1 MSLWYSEVLFY
12 FLHGILVLENTLK
25 QAASASEAGPIT
37 VFRQKVTTYILIT
50 LVGFNL
56 RSVLLGVPPVLPLIQ
71 HDLGLSY
78 TLTGFLTALPV
89 LVLAVGAWPS
99 GLLAER
105 IGARHSV
112 SIGLGLLAT
121 GTILRAFKV
130 NMPSLLFFTLV
141 LSIGITMSQ
150 TAIPVLI
157 RRWYP
162 KQIGLVSALFSDGL
176 ILGEAVAAGITVLV
190 MVRFLGG
197 NNWAGTF
204 VFWGIP
210 IVILFVLW
218 LLLAPPGPA
227 RAKSS
232 LLSRQQATTQ
242 LNSKAPPAQRKRV
255 NALHLGILV
264 GGGSL
269 IYFGMNAWIA
279 SYNQALHQSFI
290 TPASLLALNA
300 AQLPVSIGVTFV
312 AQYIAGRRWPFI
324 VAGIIGAFAISGW
337 LFTPVE
343 LQPLW
348 AALLGGSG
356 ALVFTLG
363 IALPPLLAA
372 PHEVGRL
379 AGITLS
385 LTYGVAFVGP
395 FIGGALWDLFN
406 VPALAFVPIVVAC
419 AMLIVL
425 GAFLPSRSSFGIYAE
440 IRHTNN
446 DKDEVST
453 LTSKPNT
460 ER

>member
-1 MSLWYSEVLFY
+1 MK
-12 FLHGILVLENTLK
+12 H
-25 QAASASEAGPIT
+25 AAPATEAGPIT
-37 VFRQKVTTYILIT
+37 VIWQKVITYILIT
-50 LVGFNL
+50 FVGFNL

-78 TLTGFLTALPV
+78 TLTGLLTALPV
-89 LVLAVGAWPS
+89 LVLAAGAWPS

-105 IGARHSV
+105 IGARLSV

-121 GTILRAFKV
+121 GTILRAFRISI
-130 NMPSLLFFTLV
+130 PSLFFFTLI
-141 LSIGITMSQ
+141 LSIGITVSQ

-190 MVRFLGG
+190 MVRFLG
-197 NNWAGTF
+197 NDNWAGTF

-210 IVILFVLW
+210 AVVLFALW
-218 LLLAPPGPA
+218 LLLAPPGPS
-227 RAKSS
+227 RANRPPFSH
-232 LLSRQQATTQ
+232 QHATTKS
-242 LNSKAPPAQRKRV
+242 LDGSSPAQRKRV

-290 TPASLLALNA
+290 TPAALLSLNA

-312 AQYIAGRRWPFI
+312 AQHIAGRRWPFI
-324 VAGIIGAFAISGW
+324 VAGIISAFAIAGW
-337 LFTPVE
+337 IFTPTE

-363 IALPPLLAA
+363 IALPPLLAS
-372 PHEVGRL
+372 PHEVGHL

-395 FIGGALWDLFN
+395 FIGGALWDLFK
-406 VPALAFVPIVVAC
+406 VPALAFVPVAIAS

-425 GAFLPSRSSFGIYAE
+425 GALLPSRSSFGIYAE
-440 IRHTNN
+440 IRPANN
-446 DKDEVST
+446 DKNESGI
-453 LTSKPNT
+453 LTSKPPT
-460 ER
+460 SEL

>member
-1 MSLWYSEVLFY
+1 
-12 FLHGILVLENTLK
+12 
-25 QAASASEAGPIT
+25 
-37 VFRQKVTTYILIT
+37 
-50 LVGFNL
+50 
-56 RSVLLGVPPVLPLIQ
+56 
-71 HDLGLSY
+71 
-78 TLTGFLTALPV
+78 
-89 LVLAVGAWPS
+89 
-99 GLLAER
+99 
-105 IGARHSV
+105 
-112 SIGLGLLAT
+112 
-121 GTILRAFKV
+121 
-130 NMPSLLFFTLV
+130 

-150 TAIPVLI
+150 TAIPILI

-190 MVRFLGG
+190 MVRLLGG
-197 NNWAGTF
+197 ENWEGTF

-210 IVILFVLW
+210 ILVLLILW
-218 LLLAPPGPA
+218 LLLAPPGPKRVRRPRLA
-227 RAKSS
+227 RQRIETKLHDAN
-232 LLSRQQATTQ
+232 LLSQH
-242 LNSKAPPAQRKRV
+242 KRV

-279 SYNQALHQSFI
+279 SYNQALHTSFI
-290 TPASLLALNA
+290 TPAALLSLNA

-324 VAGIIGAFAISGW
+324 VAGIISAFAIVCW
-337 LFTPVE
+337 MFTPVD
-343 LQPLW
+343 LQPIW

-395 FIGGALWDLFN
+395 FIGGALWDLFK
-406 VPALAFVPIVVAC
+406 VPALAFTPIFIAS

-425 GAFLPSRSSFGIYAE
+425 GALLPSRSSFGIYAE
-440 IRHTNN
+440 DRPTNN
-446 DKDEVST
+446 EDKEADILPSKP
-453 LTSKPNT
+453 LTS
-460 ER
+460 EH

>member
-1 MSLWYSEVLFY
+1 VWYSKIHFLFY
-12 FLHGILVLENTLK
+12 QYNLALETNVK
-25 QAASASEAGPIT
+25 HSAPPLEVGPIT
-37 VFRQKVTTYILIT
+37 TIWQKVVTYILIT

-99 GLLAER
+99 GLIAER
-105 IGARHSV
+105 IGARLSV

-121 GTILRAFKV
+121 GTLLRAFRLSI
-130 NMPSLLFFTLV
+130 PTLFFFTLI

-150 TAIPVLI
+150 TAVPILI

-176 ILGEAVAAGITVLV
+176 ILGEAVAAGITVLI
-190 MVRFLGG
+190 MVQYLG
-197 NNWAGTF
+197 NDNWAGTF
-204 VFWGIP
+204 IFWGIP
-210 IVILFVLW
+210 VVILFALW
-218 LLLAPPGPA
+218 LWLAPPGPP
-227 RAKSS
+227 KTNKP
-232 LLSRQQATTQ
+232 LFSRQHTTTKS
-242 LNSKAPPAQRKRV
+242 LDVNSPTQRKRV
-255 NALHLGILV
+255 NPLHLGILV

-290 TPASLLALNA
+290 TPAALLSLNA

-324 VAGIIGAFAISGW
+324 AAGIISAIAIAGW
-337 LFTPVE
+337 IFTSTE

-363 IALPPLLAA
+363 IALPPLLAS

-406 VPALAFVPIVVAC
+406 VPALAFMPIVIAC
-419 AMLIVL
+419 AMLIAL
-425 GAFLPSRSSFGIYAE
+425 GALLPSRSSFGIYEQSRSASE
-440 IRHTNN
+440 
-446 DKDEVST
+446 DKNKPDAST
-453 LTSKPNT
+453 LQNIQ
-460 ER
+460 

>member
-1 MSLWYSEVLFY
+1 
-12 FLHGILVLENTLK
+12 LETNVKHT
-25 QAASASEAGPIT
+25 APASEAGPIT
-37 VFRQKVTTYILIT
+37 AIWQKVVTYILIT

-71 HDLGLSY
+71 HDLDLSY
-78 TLTGFLTALPV
+78 TATGLLTALPV

-105 IGARHSV
+105 IGARLSV

-121 GTILRAFKV
+121 GTLLRAFRLST
-130 NMPSLLFFTLV
+130 PSLFFFTLI

-150 TAIPVLI
+150 TAVPVLI

-176 ILGEAVAAGITVLV
+176 ILGEAVAAGITVLI
-190 MVRFLGG
+190 MVRFLGS
-197 NNWAGTF
+197 NDWAGTF
-204 VFWGIP
+204 IFWGIP
-210 IVILFVLW
+210 VVVLFALW
-218 LLLAPPGPA
+218 LWLAPHGPEKVS
-227 RAKSS
+227 RPR
-232 LLSRQQATTQ
+232 LSRQYAATKS
-242 LNSKAPPAQRKRV
+242 LDVNPPIQRKRV

-279 SYNQALHQSFI
+279 SYNQALHQSYV
-290 TPASLLALNA
+290 TPASLLSLNA
-300 AQLPVSIGVTFV
+300 AQLPVSIGVTFF
-312 AQYIAGRRWPFI
+312 AQHIAGRRWPFI
-324 VAGIIGAFAISGW
+324 VAGIISALAIAGW
-337 LFTPVE
+337 ILTPVE

-363 IALPPLLAA
+363 IALPPLLAL

-379 AGITLS
+379 TGITLS
-385 LTYGVAFVGP
+385 LTYGVAFIGP

-406 VPALAFVPIVVAC
+406 VPALAFVPVVVAS

-425 GAFLPSRSSFGIYAE
+425 GSLLPSRSSFGIQSE
-440 IRHTNN
+440 TRSTSN
-446 DKDEVST
+446 DKNKSGT
-453 LTSKPNT
+453 LTSTPPAS
-460 ER
+460 

>member
-1 MSLWYSEVLFY
+1 M
-12 FLHGILVLENTLK
+12 T
-25 QAASASEAGPIT
+25 QAAPDLESGPIT
-37 VFRQKVTTYILIT
+37 AIWQKIVTYVLIT

-105 IGARHSV
+105 IGARLSV

-121 GTILRAFKV
+121 GTLLRAFRLT
-130 NMPSLLFFTLV
+130 PASLFFFTLI

-176 ILGEAVAAGITVLV
+176 ILGEAVAAGITVLI
-190 MVRFLGG
+190 MVRFLGSDD
-197 NNWAGTF
+197 WSGTF

-210 IVILFVLW
+210 IVMLFALW
-218 LLLAPPGPA
+218 IFLAPPGPA
-227 RAKSS
+227 KATRPRFSRQNATAKS
-232 LLSRQQATTQ
+232 LTV
-242 LNSKAPPAQRKRV
+242 NSNDQRKRV
-255 NALHLGILV
+255 SALHLGILV

-290 TPASLLALNA
+290 TPAALLSLNA

-312 AQYIAGRRWPFI
+312 AQHIAGRRWPFI
-324 VAGIIGAFAISGW
+324 VAGIISAIAITGW
-337 LFTPVE
+337 IFTPAQ

-363 IALPPLLAA
+363 IALPPLLAL
-372 PHEVGRL
+372 PQEVGRL
-379 AGITLS
+379 TGITLS

-395 FIGGALWDLFN
+395 FIGGALWDHFN
-406 VPALAFVPIVVAC
+406 VPALAFVPVVVASVL
-419 AMLIVL
+419 LIVL
-425 GAFLPSRSSFGIYAE
+425 GTLLPSRSSFGIQAE
-440 IRHTNN
+440 SRPISK
-446 DKDEVST
+446 DKNKTGT
-453 LTSKPNT
+453 LTSTPPT
-460 ER
+460 F

>member
-1 MSLWYSEVLFY
+1 MR
-12 FLHGILVLENTLK
+12 
-25 QAASASEAGPIT
+25 QAATASESGPIT
-37 VFRQKVTTYILIT
+37 AIWQKIVTYILIT
-50 LVGFNL
+50 VVGFNL

-105 IGARHSV
+105 IGARLSV
-112 SIGLGLLAT
+112 SIGLVLLAA
-121 GTILRAFKV
+121 GTLLRAFRLSI
-130 NMPSLLFFTLV
+130 PSLFFFTLI

-150 TAIPVLI
+150 TAVPVLI

-176 ILGEAVAAGITVLV
+176 ILGEAVAAGITVLI
-190 MVRFLGG
+190 MVRFLGSDD
-197 NNWAGTF
+197 WTGTF

-210 IVILFVLW
+210 IVALFVLW

-227 RAKSS
+227 KATRSRY
-232 LLSRQQATTQ
+232 SRQHATTK
-242 LNSKAPPAQRKRV
+242 LLDSKSPDQRKRV

-290 TPASLLALNA
+290 TPAALLSLNA

-324 VAGIIGAFAISGW
+324 LAGIISAIAITGW
-337 LFTPVE
+337 IFTPAE

-363 IALPPLLAA
+363 IALPPLLAS
-372 PHEVGRL
+372 PQEVGRL
-379 AGITLS
+379 TGITLS

-395 FIGGALWDLFN
+395 FIGGALWDHFN
-406 VPALAFVPIVVAC
+406 VPALAFVPVVVASIL
-419 AMLIVL
+419 LIVL
-425 GAFLPSRSSFGIYAE
+425 GALLPSRSSFGIQP
-440 IRHTNN
+440 R
-446 DKDEVST
+446 
-453 LTSKPNT
+453 
-460 ER
+460 

>member
-1 MSLWYSEVLFY
+1 V
-12 FLHGILVLENTLK
+12 K
-25 QAASASEAGPIT
+25 DAAPASEAGPIT
-37 VFRQKVTTYILIT
+37 VILQKVVTYILIT

-78 TLTGFLTALPV
+78 TFTGLLTALPV

-105 IGARHSV
+105 IGARLSV

-121 GTILRAFKV
+121 GTLLRAFKLSI
-130 NMPSLLFFTLV
+130 PSLFFFTLI
-141 LSIGITMSQ
+141 LSVGITMSQ

-176 ILGEAVAAGITVLV
+176 ILGEAVAAGITVFI
-190 MVRFLGG
+190 MVRWFG
-197 NNWAGTF
+197 NDAWAGTF

-210 IVILFVLW
+210 AIVLFALW
-218 LLLAPPGPA
+218 LWLAPPAPA
-227 RAKSS
+227 KVRKPHFSLQHTTKSLDVS
-232 LLSRQQATTQ
+232 
-242 LNSKAPPAQRKRV
+242 APIKRKRV

-279 SYNQALHQSFI
+279 SYNQALHQSYL
-290 TPASLLALNA
+290 TPIALISLNA
-300 AQLPVSIGVTFV
+300 AQLPVSLAVTLV
-312 AQYIAGRRWPFI
+312 AQQIVGRRWPFI
-324 VAGIIGAFAISGW
+324 AAGIISTLAIVGW
-337 LFTPVE
+337 IFTPAG

-363 IALPPLLAA
+363 IALPPLLAS
-372 PHEVGRL
+372 PHEVGHL

-406 VPALAFVPIVVAC
+406 VPALAFVPIVIAS

-425 GAFLPSRSSFGIYAE
+425 GAFLPSRSSFGIHGE
-440 IRHTNN
+440 PGSTSE
-446 DKDEVST
+446 DKNETGPLSST
-453 LTSKPNT
+453 PPTC
-460 ER
+460 

>member
-1 MSLWYSEVLFY
+1 MKHV
-12 FLHGILVLENTLK
+12 
-25 QAASASEAGPIT
+25 APASEAGPIT
-37 VFRQKVTTYILIT
+37 VIWQKAVTYILIT
-50 LVGFNL
+50 FVGFNL
-56 RSVLLGVPPVLPLIQ
+56 RSVLLGVPPILPLIQ

-105 IGARHSV
+105 IGARLSV
-112 SIGLGLLAT
+112 SIGLGLLAI
-121 GTILRAFKV
+121 GTLLRAFRLSI
-130 NMPSLLFFTLV
+130 PSLFFFTLI

-150 TAIPVLI
+150 TAVPVLI

-176 ILGEAVAAGITVLV
+176 ILGEAVAAAITVLI
-190 MVRFLGG
+190 MMQFLGSDA
-197 NNWAGTF
+197 WAGTF

-210 IVILFVLW
+210 VVALFALW
-218 LLLAPPGPA
+218 LLFAPPGPA
-227 RAKSS
+227 RVSGPRFSRHHAAAKS
-232 LLSRQQATTQ
+232 LDV
-242 LNSKAPPAQRKRV
+242 NSPTQRKRV

-279 SYNQALHQSFI
+279 SYNQALHQSYL
-290 TPASLLALNA
+290 TPAALLALNA

-312 AQYIAGRRWPFI
+312 AQHIAGRRWPFI
-324 VAGIIGAFAISGW
+324 VAGIISALAICGW
-337 LFTPVE
+337 IFTPAE

-363 IALPPLLAA
+363 IALPPLLAS
-372 PHEVGRL
+372 PQEVGRL
-379 AGITLS
+379 TGITLS

-406 VPALAFVPIVVAC
+406 VPALAFAPVLIASI
-419 AMLIVL
+419 MLIIL
-425 GAFLPSRSSFGIYAE
+425 GAFLPSRSSFGFQP
-440 IRHTNN
+440 R
-446 DKDEVST
+446 
-453 LTSKPNT
+453 
-460 ER
+460 

>member
-1 MSLWYSEVLFY
+1 
-12 FLHGILVLENTLK
+12 
-25 QAASASEAGPIT
+25 
-37 VFRQKVTTYILIT
+37 

-71 HDLGLSY
+71 HALGLSY
-78 TLTGFLTALPV
+78 TLIGFLTALPV

-105 IGARHSV
+105 IGARLSV

-130 NMPSLLFFTLV
+130 NMLSLFFFTLI
-141 LSIGITMSQ
+141 LSMGITMSQ
-150 TAIPVLI
+150 TAIPILI

-204 VFWGIP
+204 IFWGIP
-210 IVILFVLW
+210 IVILLALW

-227 RAKSS
+227 RAKRP
-232 LLSRQQATTQ
+232 LISRLPAATPLHTD
-242 LNSKAPPAQRKRV
+242 APPAQRKRV

-264 GGGSL
+264 GGVSL

-290 TPASLLALNA
+290 TPAALLSLNA

-324 VAGIIGAFAISGW
+324 VAGIISAFAIAGW
-337 LFTPVE
+337 IFTPVE

-348 AALLGGSG
+348 AALLGGSA

-372 PHEVGRL
+372 PQEVGRL

-385 LTYGVAFVGP
+385 LIYGVAFAGP

-406 VPALAFVPIVVAC
+406 VPALAFAPIVIAC
-419 AMLIVL
+419 VMLIVL
-425 GAFLPSRSSFGIYAE
+425 GALLPSRSSFGIYS
-440 IRHTNN
+440 H
-446 DKDEVST
+446 
-453 LTSKPNT
+453 
-460 ER
+460 

>member
-1 MSLWYSEVLFY
+1 MR
-12 FLHGILVLENTLK
+12 
-25 QAASASEAGPIT
+25 QAAPDSESGSIT
-37 VFRQKVTTYILIT
+37 AIWQKIVTYILIT

-56 RSVLLGVPPVLPLIQ
+56 RSVLLAVPPVLPLIQ

-78 TLTGFLTALPV
+78 TLTGFMTALPV

-105 IGARHSV
+105 IGARLSV
-112 SIGLGLLAT
+112 SIGLGLLAA
-121 GTILRAFKV
+121 GTLLRAFRL
-130 NMPSLLFFTLV
+130 NIPSLFFFTLI
-141 LSIGITMSQ
+141 LSVGITMSQ
-150 TAIPVLI
+150 TAVPVLI

-176 ILGEAVAAGITVLV
+176 ILGEAVAAGITVLI
-190 MVRFLGG
+190 MVRFLG
-197 NNWAGTF
+197 NDDWTGTF

-210 IVILFVLW
+210 VVVLFALW
-218 LLLAPPGPA
+218 LLVAPSGPA
-227 RAKSS
+227 KVSRTR
-232 LLSRQQATTQ
+232 LSRKHASANVLDTN
-242 LNSKAPPAQRKRV
+242 LPAQRKRV

-290 TPASLLALNA
+290 TPAALLALNA

-312 AQYIAGRRWPFI
+312 AQHIAGRRWPFI
-324 VAGIIGAFAISGW
+324 VAGIISAIAINGW
-337 LFTPVE
+337 IFTPAQ

-363 IALPPLLAA
+363 IALPPLLAS
-372 PHEVGRL
+372 PQEVGRL
-379 AGITLS
+379 TGITLS

-395 FIGGALWDLFN
+395 FIGGALWDHFN
-406 VPALAFVPIVVAC
+406 VPALAFVPVIVASVL
-419 AMLIVL
+419 LIVL
-425 GAFLPSRSSFGIYAE
+425 GALLPSRSSFGILGVARSAS
-440 IRHTNN
+440 IDKNN
-446 DKDEVST
+446 SGT
-453 LTSKPNT
+453 LTSTPPT
-460 ER
+460 F